1 MNINQEFEVGKSA
14 SVVWE
19 FFQDIPS
26 VAQCLPGAELTEDR
40 GDGSYA
46 GKVEAKLG
54 PMTATFEGEARVTSD
69 PQARTGHIDG
79 KGADRRGGSRGQVK
93 VDYRLEDLSDGT
105 KVIVDADVTL
115 SGAAAQF
122 GRTGLIKEM
131 STRLVGEFVECLEAK
146 LSAATAEEAEA
157 VTATEVRG
165 GSLFLSSL
173 ISSIVRFFKRLFR
186 QS

>member
-1 MNINQEFEVGKSA
+1 MKINQEFEVGKPV
-14 SVVWE
+14 SVVWD

-40 GDGSYA
+40 GDGAYA

-54 PMTATFEGEARVTSD
+54 PITATFEGDARVTSD
-69 PQARTGHIDG
+69 QEAKSGHIEG

-93 VDYRLEDLSDGT
+93 VDYRLEDRDGGT
-105 KVIVDADVTL
+105 RVIVDADVTL

-131 STRLVGEFVECLEAK
+131 SSRLVGEFVQCLEAK
-146 LSAATAEEAEA
+146 LSAATVEEAEA
-157 VTATEVRG
+157 VIAAEVKG

-173 ISSIVRFFKRLFR
+173 ISSIVRFFKRLFG